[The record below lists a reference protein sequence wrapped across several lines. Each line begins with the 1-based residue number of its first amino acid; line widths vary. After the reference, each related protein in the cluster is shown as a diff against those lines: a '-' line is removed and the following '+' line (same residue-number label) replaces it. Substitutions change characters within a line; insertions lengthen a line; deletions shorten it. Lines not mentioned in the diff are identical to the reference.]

1 MIACKRQEAKPHF
14 YPNFSSLVQYLF
26 IQTFVFNTC
35 IFLQQYHY
43 VLFFSGGGG
52 FSFFALIMMHTN
64 AMNIVFLH
72 LSLFYSFNSKLLL
85 FLKEDCYKRM
95 EFFRQC
101 LVHNSFK
108 RLHVSKRQIKQ
119 PPLMC
124 RQHLLH
130 KVTINDNTGISFVT
144 DFHPAAPPHKRLQQ
158 RGLHIRLSVQNDF
171 GKRHINPK

>member
-1 MIACKRQEAKPHF
+1 MLANDRRQNPISILIFHHL
-14 YPNFSSLVQYLF
+14 FSTYSFRLLF
-26 IQTFVFNTC
+26 LIHVFSFSNT
-35 IFLQQYHY
+35 IMS
-43 VLFFSGGGG
+43 FFFRGGGG